1 MANNTNS
8 VLKATTNA
16 ELLSYIIN
24 ETPILKENID
34 LPKQGESVAPIGKL
48 ILDNA
53 RYRNAFINTINLIG
67 LTIIKRNQWENPWE
81 VFANRGTLKRGQQI
95 RELVQDL
102 AKVYDY
108 NENYDNKTRFLETE
122 VPNIYQYLHNLN
134 FQKFYETTIN
144 ESEMYMAFDDEEN
157 GLLDFITST
166 IENLYTTYNYDKY
179 LMDKYQLCRRLVD
192 GTVKAVKI
200 DSTLTP
206 REILS
211 KMKGVSNKMAFMSPN
226 YNPAGIRRATPQGK
240 QYLMLDAERE
250 AINSTEILATSYFK
264 DEAQTKTN
272 LALIDSFSETDE
284 KRLKLLLKD
293 AYIPFTDKEK
303 EMLSS
308 VLGVILSEE
317 FFMDYYY
324 SLDNAREDGK
334 RQTEFENPTSLEKNV
349 FLHVWAVI
357 STSPF
362 ENCCVFTTE
371 TPSIKSVSISPAT
384 ATVSK
389 GQTIQLTS
397 IVETTGMANKSVVYK
412 VTSGNATV
420 NQSGLV
426 KIPSDS
432 TDKSVT
438 VTATSIFDETKKATA
453 TITIAENQA

>member
-1 MANNTNS
+1 MANKNT
-8 VLKATTNA
+8 VLKVSSNA

-34 LPKQGESVAPIGKL
+34 LPKQGESVKEIGKI
-48 ILDNA
+48 ILDNT
-53 RYRNAFINTINLIG
+53 RYRNAFINTVNLIG
-67 LTIIKRNQWENPWE
+67 LTIIKRNQWNNPWE
-81 VFANRGTLKRGQQI
+81 IFANRGTLKRGQQI
-95 RELVQDL
+95 RELIQDL

-122 VPNIYQYLHNLN
+122 VPEIYNYLHNLN

-144 ESEMYMAFDDEEN
+144 EAELYMAFDDEEN

-166 IENLYTTYNYDKY
+166 TENLYTTYEYDKY
-179 LMDKYQLCRRLVD
+179 LLDKYQLSKRLVA
-192 GTVKAVKI
+192 GTVKAIHI
-200 DSTLTP
+200 DDTLEP
-206 REILS
+206 RQILS

-226 YNPAGIRRATPQGK
+226 YNPAGVRRATKQEN

-284 KRLKLLLKD
+284 KRLQILLKD
-293 AYIPFTDKEK
+293 AYVPFTEEEK
-303 EMLSS
+303 AMLQS
-308 VLGVILSEE
+308 VLGVIISDE

-324 SLDNAREDGK
+324 ALDNAREDGK
-334 RQTEFENPTSLEKNV
+334 RLTEFENPTTLDRNV

-362 ENCCVFTTE
+362 ENCAVFTTD
-371 TPSIKSVSISPAT
+371 TPSVKSVKISPTT

-389 GQTIQLTS
+389 GQGIQLS
-397 IVETTGMANKSVVYK
+397 AEAVTTGLANKSVFYT
-412 VTSGNATV
+412 VTSGKATV
-420 NQSGLV
+420 NQSGYV

-432 TDKSVT
+432 TDTTVT
-438 VTATSIFDETKKATA
+438 ITATSVFDNTKTASA
-453 TITIAENQA
+453 TITIAENNA

>member
-1 MANNTNS
+1 MANKNT
-8 VLKATTNA
+8 VLKVSSNA

-34 LPKQGESVAPIGKL
+34 LPKQGESVKEIGKI
-48 ILDNA
+48 ILDNT
-53 RYRNAFINTINLIG
+53 RYRNAFINTVNLIG
-67 LTIIKRNQWENPWE
+67 LTIIKRNQWNNPWE
-81 VFANRGTLKRGQQI
+81 IFANRGTLKRGQQI
-95 RELVQDL
+95 RELIQDL

-122 VPNIYQYLHNLN
+122 VPEIYNYLHNLN

-144 ESEMYMAFDDEEN
+144 EAELYMAFDDEEN

-166 IENLYTTYNYDKY
+166 TENLYTTYEYDKY
-179 LMDKYQLCRRLVD
+179 LLDKYQLSKRLVA
-192 GTVKAVKI
+192 GTVKAIHI
-200 DSTLTP
+200 DDTLEP
-206 REILS
+206 RQILS

-226 YNPAGIRRATPQGK
+226 YNPAGVRRATKQEN

-284 KRLKLLLKD
+284 KRLQMLLKD
-293 AYIPFTDKEK
+293 AYVPFTEEEK
-303 EMLSS
+303 AMLQS
-308 VLGVILSEE
+308 VLGVIISDE
-317 FFMDYYY
+317 FFMDFYYA
-324 SLDNAREDGK
+324 LDNAREDGK
-334 RQTEFENPTSLEKNV
+334 RLTEFENPTTLDRNV

-362 ENCCVFTTE
+362 ENCAVFTTD
-371 TPSIKSVSISPAT
+371 TPSVTSVKISPTT

-389 GQTIQLTS
+389 GQGIQLS
-397 IVETTGMANKSVVYK
+397 AEAVTTGLANKSVFYT
-412 VTSGNATV
+412 VTSGKATV
-420 NQSGLV
+420 NQSGYV

-432 TDKSVT
+432 TDTTVT
-438 VTATSIFDETKKATA
+438 ITATSVFDNTKKASA
-453 TITIAENQA
+453 TITIAENNA

>member
-1 MANNTNS
+1 MTTKNNS

-48 ILDNA
+48 IVDNT

-81 VFANRGTLKRGQQI
+81 VFANRGVLKRGQQI
-95 RELVQDL
+95 REIIQDL

-108 NENYDNKTRFLETE
+108 NENYDNKHKFLDTE
-122 VPNIYQYLHNLN
+122 VPQIYQYIHNLN
-134 FQKFYETTIN
+134 FQKFYEVTIN
-144 ESEMYMAFDDEEN
+144 ESELYMAFDDEES

-166 IENLYTTYNYDKY
+166 IENLYTTYDYDKY
-179 LMDKYQLCRRLVD
+179 LIDKYQLCRRLVD
-192 GTVKAVKI
+192 GTVRSIKI
-200 DSTLTP
+200 DSNLNP

-211 KMKGVSNKMAFMSPN
+211 KMKGVSNKMTFMSPN
-226 YNPAGIRRATPQGK
+226 YNPAGIRRAVKQAN

-284 KRLKLLLKD
+284 NRLALLLKD
-293 AYIPFTDKEK
+293 AYVPFTEAEK
-303 EMLSS
+303 TMLSN
-308 VLGVILSEE
+308 VLGVIISDE

-324 SLDNAREDGK
+324 ALDNTREDGK
-334 RQTEFENPTSLEKNV
+334 RQTEFENPTTLEKSV
-349 FLHVWAVI
+349 FLHVWLVL

-362 ENCCVFTTE
+362 ENCAVFTTE
-371 TPSIKSVSISPAT
+371 TPSVTSVALSPSS

-389 GQTIQLTS
+389 GQGLQLTS
-397 IVETTGMANKSVVYK
+397 TVVTTGLANKSVIYSV
-412 VTSGNATV
+412 SAGRAEV
-420 NQSGLV
+420 NQNGFV
-426 KIPSDS
+426 RIPSDS
-432 TDKSVT
+432 TDKSIT
-438 VTATSIFDETKKATA
+438 VTATSVYDSTKKATA
-453 TITIAENQA
+453 TILVAENQE

>member
-53 RYRNAFINTINLIG
+53 RYRNAFINTVNLIG

-81 VFANRGTLKRGQQI
+81 VFANRGVLKRGQQI

-206 REILS
+206 REILA

-240 QYLMLDAERE
+240 QYLILDAERE

-284 KRLKLLLKD
+284 NRLSLLLKD
-293 AYIPFTDKEK
+293 AYIPFTEKEK

-324 SLDNAREDGK
+324 ALDNAREDGK
-334 RQTEFENPTSLEKNV
+334 RQTEFTNPTSLERNV
-349 FLHVWAVI
+349 FLHVWSVI

-362 ENCCVFTTE
+362 ENCCVFTTD
-371 TPSIKSVSISPAT
+371 TPSVKSVSISPAS

-412 VTSGNATV
+412 VTTGNATV

-438 VTATSIFDETKKATA
+438 VTATSIFDETKKATS

>member
-1 MANNTNS
+1 MANKNT
-8 VLKATTNA
+8 VLKVSSNA

-34 LPKQGESVAPIGKL
+34 LPKQGESVKEIGKI
-48 ILDNA
+48 ILDNT
-53 RYRNAFINTINLIG
+53 RYRNAFINTVNLIG
-67 LTIIKRNQWENPWE
+67 LTIIKRNQWNNPWE
-81 VFANRGTLKRGQQI
+81 IFANRGTLKRGQQI
-95 RELVQDL
+95 RELIQDL

-122 VPNIYQYLHNLN
+122 VPEIYNYLHNLN

-144 ESEMYMAFDDEEN
+144 EAELYMAFDDEEN

-166 IENLYTTYNYDKY
+166 TENLYTTYEYDKY

-192 GTVKAVKI
+192 GTIKAIHI
-200 DSTLTP
+200 DDTLEP
-206 REILS
+206 RQILS

-226 YNPAGIRRATPQGK
+226 YNPAGVRRATKQEN

-284 KRLKLLLKD
+284 KRLQMLLKD
-293 AYIPFTDKEK
+293 AYVPFTEEEK
-303 EMLSS
+303 AMLQS
-308 VLGVILSEE
+308 VLGVIISDE

-324 SLDNAREDGK
+324 ALDNAREDGK
-334 RQTEFENPTSLEKNV
+334 RLTEFENPTTLDRNV

-362 ENCCVFTTE
+362 ENCAVFTTD
-371 TPSIKSVSISPAT
+371 TPSVKSVKISPTT

-389 GQTIQLTS
+389 GQGIQLS
-397 IVETTGMANKSVVYK
+397 AEAVTTGLANKSVFYT
-412 VTSGNATV
+412 VTSGKATV
-420 NQSGLV
+420 NQSGYV

-432 TDKSVT
+432 TDTTVT
-438 VTATSIFDETKKATA
+438 ITATSVFDNTKTASA
-453 TITIAENQA
+453 TITIAENNA